1 MDLYPLLIDC
11 AKNEGF
17 PLAGALDLDR
27 AFAVAGITD
36 WEEFVS
42 EDPQFKRPAE
52 VDTLLGDATKAKKIL
67 DWEPTVTFDELVEMM
82 VESDLRRVKTYGPRI
97 EDFREW

>member
-1 MDLYPLLIDC
+1 M
-11 AKNEGF
+11 
-17 PLAGALDLDR
+17 
-27 AFAVAGITD
+27 
-36 WEEFVS
+36 
-42 EDPQFKRPAE
+42 
-52 VDTLLGDATKAKKIL
+52 DTLLGDATKAKKIL